1 MYGVL
6 TRTWWLVLLR
16 GVAGAGFGAAVLAR
30 PDLSLQVLALA
41 FGVFAV
47 VDGTLGVLTA
57 LASDRHVWLLA
68 ADGAAGLSGGLVVLA
83 WPAVPTLALIII
95 VSAWAAL
102 RGVTEALAAWRL
114 HRQCPREVTLG
125 AAALAGLV
133 AAALLATHPGESVRS
148 VGREAGAAVAAAG
161 VLLGLL
167 GARLRLWVRASR
179 RIHETLLGLSISDRR
194 EQTA

>member
-1 MYGVL
+1 
-6 TRTWWLVLLR
+6 
-16 GVAGAGFGAAVLAR
+16 VAGAGFGAAVLAR

-68 ADGAAGLSGGLVVLA
+68 ADGAAGLAGGLVVLA
-83 WPAVPTLALIII
+83 WPGVSTLALITI
-95 VSAWAAL
+95 VSAWAAS
-102 RGVTEALAAWRL
+102 RGATEALAAWRL

-133 AAALLATHPGESVRS
+133 AAVLLATHPGESVLS
-148 VGREAGAAVAAAG
+148 VGRQAGATVAAAG

-167 GARLRLWVRASR
+167 GVRLRLWVRASR
-179 RIHETLLGLSISDRR
+179 RIHETLLGLSIGDRR

>member
-16 GVAGAGFGAAVLAR
+16 GLAGAGFGAAVLAWSG
-30 PDLSLQVLALA
+30 LSLEVLALA

-47 VDGTLGVLTA
+47 VDGTLGLLTA

-68 ADGAAGLSGGLVVLA
+68 ADGAAGLAGGLVVLA
-83 WPAVPTLALIII
+83 WPGVPTLAL
-95 VSAWAAL
+95 VTVFSTWAVL
-102 RGVTEALAAWRL
+102 RGATEGVAAWRL

-133 AAALLATHPGESVRS
+133 AAALLASHPGESVLS
-148 VGREAGAAVAAAG
+148 SGRQAGASVAAAG
-161 VLLGLL
+161 LLLALLGV
-167 GARLRLWVRASR
+167 RLRLWVRASR
-179 RIHETLLGLSISDRR
+179 RIHETLFGLAIGDRR

>member
-30 PDLSLQVLALA
+30 PDLSLDVLALA

-57 LASDRHVWLLA
+57 LGSDRHVWLLG
-68 ADGAAGLSGGLVVLA
+68 ADGAAGLSGGLIVLA
-83 WPAVPTLALIII
+83 WPGVPALALITI
-95 VSAWAAL
+95 VSTWAAS
-102 RGVTEALAAWRL
+102 RGATEALAAWRL
-114 HRQCPREVTLG
+114 HRQCPREITLG
-125 AAALAGLV
+125 AAAVAGLV
-133 AAALLATHPGESVRS
+133 AAALLATHPGESVLS
-148 VGREAGAAVAAAG
+148 IGRQAGATVAAAG

-167 GARLRLWVRASR
+167 GVRLRLWARASR
-179 RIHETLLGLSISDRR
+179 RIHETLLGFAIGDRR